1 MPSLET
7 SVLLFV
13 AGFISWTISTFSGA
27 AGSIVLLAAVTH
39 LIRVKAIAPVVTI
52 ASLLASPTRIVVSW
66 KLIEWPVVRWYLPGA
81 IIGAVAGSWIFTWAN
96 ATWLGVIVG
105 IFLVS
110 TPVQYRFGGRARSFT
125 MRLPWFVPVSVAV
138 GIVSG
143 LIGASSLISMP
154 FYLNYGLTKER
165 MLATAAVHSLFIQV
179 TKIVAYGSFGVLNL
193 DSAIEGASAG
203 VGAIVAICGTRRWLD
218 RFKEVRFRRLAILL
232 MLVSGLLMLF
242 RMFDAP
248 RT

>member
-1 MPSLET
+1 
-7 SVLLFV
+7 
-13 AGFISWTISTFSGA
+13 
-27 AGSIVLLAAVTH
+27 
-39 LIRVKAIAPVVTI
+39 
-52 ASLLASPTRIVVSW
+52 
-66 KLIEWPVVRWYLPGA
+66 
-81 IIGAVAGSWIFTWAN
+81 
-96 ATWLGVIVG
+96 
-105 IFLVS
+105 
-110 TPVQYRFGGRARSFT
+110 
-125 MRLPWFVPVSVAV
+125 MRLPWFIPVSVAV

-143 LIGASSLISMP
+143 VIGASSLISVP

-179 TKIVAYGSFGVLNL
+179 TKIAAYGSFGVLNL
-193 DSAIEGASAG
+193 ESVIEGASAG

-218 RFKEVRFRRLAILL
+218 SLKEVWFRRLAILL

>member
-1 MPSLET
+1 MPSLEA

-13 AGFISWTISTFSGA
+13 AGFVSWTISTFSGA

-110 TPVQYRFGGRARSFT
+110 TPVQYRLGGRARSFP
-125 MRLPWFVPVSVAV
+125 MRLPWFIPVSVA
-138 GIVSG
+138 G
-143 LIGASSLISMP
+143 SLISVP

-179 TKIVAYGSFGVLNL
+179 TKIAAYGSFGVLNL
-193 DSAIEGASAG
+193 ESVIEGASAG

-218 RFKEVRFRRLAILL
+218 SLKEVWFRRLAILL